1 MLKTAVAAPLV
12 VLTLLAFAGGA
23 AAQNA
28 APVKPAAPA
37 KPAAAAP
44 AGPKED
50 KYVGYYYPKPTTV
63 EEFTSSM
70 SKIGRAH
77 V

>member
-28 APVKPAAPA
+28 APAKPTAPA

-44 AGPKED
+44 E
-50 KYVGYYYPKPTTV
+50 
-63 EEFTSSM
+63 
-70 SKIGRAH
+70 IGRAH